1 MSRAFRVTI
10 DFVEVSHSELPP
22 GKFEVRVTSDGI
34 YLRATAARRWRFL
47 SWEDAA
53 ISASWSEAPRS
64 RAVADELAETEA
76 EPTDPMPPAPR
87 CPEPDAAALDTSLR
101 QFLSDQAALLPG
113 MTAPSDSHHG
123 SADRE

>member
-10 DFVEVSHSELPP
+10 DFVEISHSELPA

-64 RAVADELAETEA
+64 RAVSDELTEA
-76 EPTDPMPPAPR
+76 SEETS
-87 CPEPDAAALDTSLR
+87 DAA
-101 QFLSDQAALLPG
+101 QAGFDVRDVAANALLPESLRG
-113 MTAPSDSHHG
+113 MMAAKVLDAIAAST
-123 SADRE
+123 DRE